1 MSLRFAWRIKMV
13 DIDKAEPLSAD
24 EEEFIQNWLNLEERL
39 KAPEGQYKLIE
50 VDRFSQ
56 PFEADSEV
64 GVFDSLDEARLVQLR
79 RELNN
84 HSDMVEY
91 LIYNDKGF
99 MEEG

>member
-1 MSLRFAWRIKMV
+1 MV